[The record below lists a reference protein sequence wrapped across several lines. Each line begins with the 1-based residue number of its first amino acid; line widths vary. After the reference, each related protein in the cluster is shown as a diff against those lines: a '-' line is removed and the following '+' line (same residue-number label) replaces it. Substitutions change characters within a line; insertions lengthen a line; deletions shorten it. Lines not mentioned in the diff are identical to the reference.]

1 MKKNT
6 YTSPEAS
13 TFDPVGKF
21 ILPALAGLD
30 GPLVMVNPGLLLR
43 LAKALLPDLTLVVFI
58 TDRDGGKGSLL
69 LGEGRGWGT
78 LRGDGCWEVGPP
90 LRVPTGGCILESI
103 TMYFW
108 SLEAEKERVVPTLTF
123 MATFRGTFSKTG
135 LAFALACKK
144 KKFNNLHF

>member
-1 MKKNT
+1 MVNKTT
-6 YTSPEAS
+6 YTSPDAS

-43 LAKALLPDLTLVVFI
+43 LAKALLPDLTLEVFI

-69 LGEGRGWGT
+69 LGEGRGGT
-78 LRGDGCWEVGPP
+78 PRGGGCWEVAGPP

-123 MATFRGTFSKTG
+123 RATFRGTFSKTG
-135 LAFALACKK
+135 LAFALAYKEK
-144 KKFNNLHF
+144 Q